1 MLSECTL
8 RNITINQAL
17 WETILKIVKELKSVN
32 LTYYQKYKGQFQL
45 FFCGFSDKLF
55 SCPKKNLDQRGRGS
69 KLKTLI
75 KNEILYDF
83 DCNRMNTFR
92 YPIIIFLL
100 ICAASYS

>member
-1 MLSECTL
+1 LKEKISISALIGSGLVEELFAAQKMKIFTIMLSECTL

-55 SCPKKNLDQRGRGS
+55 FCPKKTSTKEVEVQN
-69 KLKTLI
+69 
-75 KNEILYDF
+75 N
-83 DCNRMNTFR
+83 
-92 YPIIIFLL
+92 
-100 ICAASYS
+100 